1 VTKAKSAPTIKV
13 VGSGDSIDIE
23 IDDDVLDRLSEMYPD
38 DDEELVRWALDVG
51 IGELVG
57 RYEMLEDVSQSNDG
71 THRVLAGD
79 ARDDEEGSA

>member
-1 VTKAKSAPTIKV
+1 MSTNDTPTVNSVGQGESIVIKIPREAV
-13 VGSGDSIDIE
+13 E
-23 IDDDVLDRLSEMYPD
+23 ELSEMYPD
-38 DDEELVRWALDVG
+38 DEEELVRWAFDVG
-51 IGELVG
+51 VGELVG